1 MKTVYSRLF
10 ATIVVTAGVLAI
22 GSTAMASHRVMLF
35 NEKAMEKILD
45 VWPDFVVSVNN
56 QARGVD
62 DPGGRGIILQS
73 PLRAHL
79 NQLLREQPTPEQYGF
94 GFTQLV
100 RDYYHRA
107 GMTTFGSRLNTNE
120 QVTAYNYMLRRDG
133 RLPIRFAYSFDL
145 ARQPMATV
153 SAAALYESIGSLWQT
168 IDSNPWLWMHGMS
181 SEGDWDAPNR
191 GCQGEDLPVKP
202 GVNEREVK
210 EILEICPDFNSA
222 TVQALMRGLRSGWR
236 FAGVHG
242 VGSKALRIFVDKL
255 EEQMSKNPGL
265 LTMDYVLGMRNGFAH
280 GTLTG
285 ALPDVVADLVKYN
298 LYLPINLR
306 RALAIEPTNIEQHY
320 GEPGYAFLGPVKTLI
335 DQGVNV
341 VGEAE
346 IVLPN
351 PRTYIGLLD
360 IYVNR
365 EIGDDGQVPAAAGE
379 GTVYGPDEAV
389 DRVVALKL
397 FTRKSAEFLY
407 AESKVG
413 SLEPGKFADFIV
425 VENDYLSGPDSEIKN
440 NKVIMTVLA
449 GETVYQDEDY
459 APDVRQTRLSA
470 DSR

>member
-1 MKTVYSRLF
+1 MKTVHSRLF